1 MYLPQ
6 LIVDQNQ
13 FISLRI
19 ILLIIC
25 ACLFFGF
32 YSLQRSKIKRIL
44 KQRPLKRISE
54 VNDGEHV
61 RIQGEIEIIRNPLIA
76 PLSSRKYAYY
86 SVVVEHRVTR
96 SRFTSNRRVWK
107 TLIEEEKSGFFLIKD
122 GNYFARIKH
131 GNLLKHIIQ
140 DVHLSSGIFNDA
152 PEKINA
158 FLAKH
163 QESSI
168 GPFGF
173 NWKMRYKEGV
183 LEPGE
188 KVVASGVCHWKQ
200 AHEIGLPAEYGRIL
214 EISTASDTPSVIS
227 DDPELMQ
234 AVGKDENSQ
243 QQII

>member
-6 LIVDQNQ
+6 LIIDQNQ

-25 ACLFFGF
+25 ACVFLLLNF
-32 YSLQRSKIKRIL
+32 YFLQRSKIKRIL
-44 KQRPLKRISE
+44 KRRPLKRISE
-54 VNDGEHV
+54 VSDGEHV
-61 RIQGEIEIIRNPLIA
+61 QIQGKIEIIRNPLTA
-76 PLSSRKYAYY
+76 PFSGRNCIYY

-96 SRFTSNRRVWK
+96 LHFTSNRRFWA
-107 TLIEEEKSGFFLIKD
+107 TLIEEEKSGLFLIKD
-122 GNYFARIKH
+122 GNYFAYIKN

-158 FLAKH
+158 FLTRHK
-163 QESSI
+163 ESSI

-173 NWKMRYKEGV
+173 NWKMRYREAI

-188 KVVASGVCHWKQ
+188 KVVASGICHWKQ

-214 EISTASDTPSVIS
+214 EISTAEDIPSMIS
-227 DDPELMQ
+227 DDPDLM
-234 AVGKDENSQ
+234 GYGEK
-243 QQII
+243 